1 VSAMDL
7 LNMLVNKS
15 IEVINDDDTLK
26 VASQKMRD
34 REVGSLIVMKDGK
47 EVGIISETDVT
58 RKAVAAG
65 LNPDQTRVSFIMSSP
80 IISTEIT
87 DTPEHANDVMK
98 ERRIRH
104 LGITENGKLIGIIS
118 VRDLLR
124 YFKVYYDGIGSLKS
138 KQ

>member
-1 VSAMDL
+1 MDL
-7 LNMLVNKS
+7 LNMLVNRK
-15 IEVINDDDTLK
+15 IEVINHDDTLK

-34 REVGSLIVMKDGK
+34 REIGSLIVMKDGK

-65 LNPDQTRVSFIMSSP
+65 LNPDQTRVSSIMSSP
-80 IISTEIT
+80 IISTDIS
-87 DTPEHANDVMK
+87 DTPERANDVMK

>member
-1 VSAMDL
+1 MDL
-7 LNMLVNKS
+7 LNMLVNKH
-15 IEVINDDDTLK
+15 IEVINHDDTLK
-26 VASQKMRD
+26 VASEKMRD
-34 REVGSLIVMKDGK
+34 KEVGSLIVLKYGK

-138 KQ
+138 KK

>member
-1 VSAMDL
+1 MDL
-7 LNMLVNKS
+7 LHMLVNKK
-15 IEVINDDDTLK
+15 IEVIDHNDTLK
-26 VASQKMRD
+26 VAAQKMR
-34 REVGSLIVMKDGK
+34 EKEIGSLIVMKDGK

-65 LNPDQTRVSFIMSSP
+65 LNPDQIRVSTIMSSP

-87 DTPEHANDVMK
+87 DTPEHANDLMK
-98 ERRIRH
+98 DRRIRH
-104 LGITENGKLIGIIS
+104 LGITENGRFVGIIS

-138 KQ
+138 KN